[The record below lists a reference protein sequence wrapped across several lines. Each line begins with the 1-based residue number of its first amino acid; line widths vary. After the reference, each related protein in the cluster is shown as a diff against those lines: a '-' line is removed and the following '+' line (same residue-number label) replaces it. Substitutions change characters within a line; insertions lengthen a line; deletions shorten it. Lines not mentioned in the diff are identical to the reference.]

1 MHRWRQRKLQNIYLN
16 VKMLQCD
23 VSVQENNKK
32 KDLFSSSVI
41 VADYFG
47 RVTDQIMAI
56 CLLL

>member
-1 MHRWRQRKLQNIYLN
+1 
-16 VKMLQCD
+16 MLQCD